1 MPVHA
6 STVAKR
12 QARSLVVA
20 MLLAMGPA
28 STCPAEPLAP
38 ESVMAESP
46 VDWVNPYIGTAGSAQ
61 LGSEYGG
68 TMPFVGPPFAT
79 TNWTAQTR
87 QNKISQTSYAYEDT
101 TISGFI
107 GTHQPAIW
115 MGDYGYFTVVP
126 EVGELKVSPEARS
139 LHFERRDE
147 HATPYDYSVRL
158 GDGTSEKVLSEM
170 TASDHCAYFRFTF
183 LAQAHGHVFIEAA
196 RPGVIGSAQAGGSDN
211 EISGENNDRMD
222 AHLSRVKL
230 PNFKG
235 YFIARFRQ
243 MPSASGVLENGRT
256 LDGTAVTGSDG
267 IGAYATFDTAEHP
280 VVEMKLCESF
290 ISTDS
295 ARQSL
300 ASEMPVWD
308 FDQVRQTT
316 RDRWNAVLGKVSLE
330 GASDDER
337 HIFYS
342 AMFHALLYPKLFS
355 ENGKYYSAFDDKVH
369 NGTSYTAYSTWDVY
383 RAEFSWL
390 TLVAPERISPMIQA
404 LLQDYKE
411 GGWMPKWP
419 NPGYTN
425 IMIGTHADS
434 LVAEAMQK
442 GFTGF
447 DRDLAFAA
455 VWKDATVPPDG
466 DTTRRWGDRAPEEP
480 YEARAGLTYARQL
493 GYVPAD
499 KIAESA
505 SSTLEE
511 TYDDYAAAQ
520 VAFLTH
526 HKRDGRML
534 LKRSL
539 GYKNL
544 FNPATGFMQARN
556 SDGTWAKPDEGWTEG
571 DPWNYL
577 FAPVHDIAGVA
588 NLLGSR
594 AAFTDRL
601 DTLFAEGHNNHSNEP
616 SHHYP
621 YLYDFAGQPWKTQ
634 AMVRG
639 IAASAYSNR
648 PDGITG
654 NEDCGQMSAWYLF
667 AAMGFYP
674 VNPSSGVYMIGSPL
688 FHRIRLQLDGGR
700 AFVVTA
706 ENNSADNIY
715 IQSATLN
722 GRPLN
727 QPDITYAQ
735 IAGGGRLDLVMGPT
749 PSTWAAAWRPQALSS
764 TAH

>member
-1 MPVHA
+1 MSVHA
-6 STVAKR
+6 SPLPHRPGRRIAL
-12 QARSLVVA
+12 AM
-20 MLLAMGPA
+20 MLLVGLAA
-28 STCPAEPLAP
+28 TVRAEPRSPA
-38 ESVMAESP
+38 SP
-46 VDWVNPYIGTAGSAQ
+46 VDWVDPYIGTAGSAQ

-87 QNKISQTSYAYEDT
+87 QNKISQTSYAYEDK

-126 EVGELKVSPEARS
+126 EVGVLKVSPETRALPFDRK
-139 LHFERRDE
+139 DE
-147 HATPYDYSVRL
+147 HATPYAYSVKL
-158 GDGTSEKVLSEM
+158 GDATTGKVLTEM
-170 TASDHCAYFRFTF
+170 TASDHCAYFRFTYED
-183 LAQAHGHVFIEAA
+183 QGPGHIFIEAA
-196 RPGVIGSAQAGGSDN
+196 RPGVTGSVRVGGLKN
-211 EISGENNDRMD
+211 EISGDNSDRMD
-222 AHLSRVKL
+222 AHLSQVKL
-230 PNFKG
+230 PNFRG

-243 MPSASGVLENGRT
+243 APSASGVLENGRT
-256 LDGTAVTGSDG
+256 LPGTAAAGSDG
-267 IGAYATFDTAEHP
+267 IGAYATFDTSRHP
-280 VVEMKLCESF
+280 VVEMKMCQSF
-290 ISTDS
+290 IGTAS

-300 ASEMPVWD
+300 AREMPGWD
-308 FDQVRQTT
+308 FDRVRNHT
-316 RDRWNAVLGKVSLE
+316 RNRWNHVLNKTSIE
-330 GASDDER
+330 GASDDQT
-337 HIFYS
+337 HIFYT

-355 ENGKYYSAFDDKVH
+355 ENGRYYSAFDDKVH
-369 NGTSYTAYSTWDVY
+369 AGTSYTAYSTWDIY

-390 TLVAPERISPMIQA
+390 TLVAPDRISPMIQS
-404 LLQDYKE
+404 LLQDYRE

-447 DRDLAFAA
+447 DRHLAFAA

-466 DTTRRWGDRAPEEP
+466 DTTRRWGDRAPDEP

-499 KIAESA
+499 RIAESA

-526 HKRDGRML
+526 HDRQGRFL

-539 GYKNL
+539 GYRNL

-556 SDGTWAKPDEGWTEG
+556 ADGTWAKPDEGWTEG
-571 DPWNYL
+571 DKWNYF

-588 NLLGSR
+588 ALLGDQT
-594 AAFTDRL
+594 AFADRL
-601 DTLFAEGHNNHSNEP
+601 DALFAGGHNNHSNEP

-634 AMVRG
+634 AMVRE
-639 IAASAYSNR
+639 IAASTYTSR
-648 PDGITG
+648 PDGISG

-688 FHRIRLQLDGGR
+688 FHRMTLHRGGGR
-700 AFVVTA
+700 SFVVTA
-706 ENNSADNIY
+706 ENNSADNVY
-715 IQSATLN
+715 IQSARLN
-722 GRPLN
+722 GRPLDR
-727 QPDITYAQ
+727 PEISYAQ
-735 IAGGGRLDLVMGPT
+735 IVKGGRLDLVMGPK
-749 PSTWAAAWRPQALSS
+749 PSRWAATWRPQPLAA
-764 TAH
+764 TMH